1 MPVLS
6 VSRPVRVF
14 VFCSR
19 QKIRAGFSLF
29 FLFFYRKTICYVCA
43 GNISSSRGMTA
54 DCDHITDAFK
64 CCESSERGQHGGHCL
79 AERRG
84 QFDSG
89 LGVEFARS
97 PCGDALARLPG
108 NPSSSICIECENKWS
123 FSLNVLGD
131 EMAR

>member
-1 MPVLS
+1 MCFAPDKNPSWIFPL
-6 VSRPVRVF
+6 F
-14 VFCSR
+14 
-19 QKIRAGFSLF
+19 F
-29 FLFFYRKTICYVCA
+29 FLFFYRKTICCVCA
-43 GNISSSRGMTA
+43 GNISSSRGMTV

-64 CCESSERGQHGGHCL
+64 CCESSEMGQHGGHCL

-89 LGVEFARS
+89 LGVECARS

-108 NPSSSICIECENKWS
+108 NPNSSIRIECENEWSFEWS

-131 EMAR
+131 ELAR